1 MNGNLTFNDVL
12 NGSTFSEWFADQLS
26 NFTPLNVVI
35 ALIVALAAGIVIA
48 LVYKKTYRGV
58 LYSPSFTLTLILLCL
73 VTTPVVMAIGS
84 NVALSMGMVGALSI
98 VRFRTAVKDP
108 LDTAYMFWAIT
119 MGILVGSNAYVI
131 AIVALLG
138 IAVILLAIS
147 YLRLRSPNGYLLVVH
162 YDEEAQV
169 DIENTLKRSVRFYA
183 FALVEADG
191 EEFHNARTEQFRF
204 LEQQG
209 FDVVEHRLTCADTLD
224 ETLRYFE
231 EKIKTFEIPSDGLV
245 ALYDDQAAV
254 EEQLAAN
261 PPSGTEE

>member
-12 NGSTFSEWFADQLS
+12 QGSTFSEWFADQLS

-131 AIVALLG
+131 AVVALLG
-138 IAVILLAIS
+138 IAVILLGIS
-147 YLRLRSPNGYLLVVH
+147 YLRLRSPNGYLLVLH

-169 DIENTLKRSVRFYA
+169 DIENTLKRSVRFYRLRSKTVTRSGA
-183 FALVEADG
+183 EMTVE
-191 EEFHNARTEQFRF
+191 
-204 LEQQG
+204 
-209 FDVVEHRLTCADTLD
+209 VRLDHKMNIVTDMLD
-224 ETLRYFE
+224 INGVYDAT
-231 EKIKTFEIPSDGLV
+231 LV
-245 ALYDDQAAV
+245 ACQ
-254 EEQLAAN
+254 
-261 PPSGTEE
+261 TEAGA

>member
-12 NGSTFSEWFADQLS
+12 QGSTFSEWFADQLS

-35 ALIVALAAGIVIA
+35 ALIVALAAGVVIA
-48 LVYKKTYRGV
+48 LVYKKTFRGV
-58 LYSPSFTLTLILLCL
+58 LYSPSFSLTLILLCL

-131 AIVALLG
+131 AVVALLG

-147 YLRLRSPNGYLLVVH
+147 YLRLRSPNGYLLVLH
-162 YDEEAQV
+162 YDEEAQA
-169 DIENTLKRSVRFYA
+169 DIESTLKRSVRFYRLRSKTVTHSGA
-183 FALVEADG
+183 EMTVE
-191 EEFHNARTEQFRF
+191 
-204 LEQQG
+204 
-209 FDVVEHRLTCADTLD
+209 VRLDRRVNIVTDMLD
-224 ETLRYFE
+224 INGVYDAT
-231 EKIKTFEIPSDGLV
+231 LV
-245 ALYDDQAAV
+245 ACQ
-254 EEQLAAN
+254 
-261 PPSGTEE
+261 TEAGA